1 MSISSACSATTAV
14 EDKILIISHC
24 TASKEKSNLKWNL
37 LSRSDQKQY
46 FGANHGNNMLAIY
59 SAPNK
64 IELWDMSSS
73 PAALSYLNVPVSRIN
88 VDMYVENECHCIAWS
103 FRQDYL
109 LATFGSRRKLAT
121 REGKSDLHLWDISDG
136 SIMTSY
142 RLGRS
147 IQMRRSDISTARD
160 KLQLLLFLQASFLC

>member
-1 MSISSACSATTAV
+1 MTAAV
-14 EDKILIISHC
+14 EEKILIISHC
-24 TASKEKSNLKWNL
+24 TASKEKSNLRWNTL
-37 LSRSDQKQY
+37 CRSDQKQY
-46 FGANHGNNMLAIY
+46 FGANYGNNMLAIY

-73 PAALSYLNVPVSRIN
+73 PVALSFLNVPVARIN

-109 LATFGSRRKLAT
+109 LATFGSRSKSAV
-121 REGKSDLHLWDISDG
+121 REGNSDLHLWDISDG

-142 RLGRS
+142 RLDRS
-147 IQMRRSDISTARD
+147 
-160 KLQLLLFLQASFLC
+160 LQI